1 MSEIVWNGCYI
12 HFVDIY
18 LARNDPFDAIFLCFF
33 VICFCVVFLCCFS
46 LRELE
51 CVVLI
56 DLIFYLLCVVCFLY
70 GDCPFVFLLLCG
82 GLILLYLCC
91 CCAVFLVLLLCL
103 CVSVAFVFLTTL
115 GFEYFDGNYF
125 VFRTSLQDPQN
136 MEYFSTWKNLKYFI
150 DVSQLGPAGRGM
162 IFWRYHYSKDFFLSS
177 ELFAF

>member
-1 MSEIVWNGCYI
+1 MISYQKSCGMVATSILLIFTWHGTI
-12 HFVDIY
+12 R
-18 LARNDPFDAIFLCFF
+18 LTPFLCFF

-91 CCAVFLVLLLCL
+91 CCAVFLVLLLSL

-115 GFEYFDGNYF
+115 GFES
-125 VFRTSLQDPQN
+125 SLQDPP
-136 MEYFSTWKNLKYFI
+136 KY
-150 DVSQLGPAGRGM
+150 G
-162 IFWRYHYSKDFFLSS
+162 IFFYLEELEIFYRRFATRTSWERDDFLEISLFKRFFLSS